1 MATIPL
7 LHWNFP
13 GKDHLWPLPWQIWW
27 THFSPYLSEF
37 SFTIA
42 HIFSLCLQLSCLPC
56 YTHAHIPP
64 FLVSHLLNIYS
75 FILKSSYVSLP
86 PSSQVFLPI
95 LPFFII
101 IIFFGFC
108 FVLFYFTILYWF
120 CHTSTC
126 IRHGCTHVPHPEPPS
141 HLPPH
146 TIPLGHPS
154 APAPSFLYPASNL
167 DWQFFYNMKVIAFIR

>member
-7 LHWNFP
+7 LHWNFS
-13 GKDHLWPLPWQIWW
+13 GKDHLWPLLWQIWW

-56 YTHAHIPP
+56 LKCDTHIHTYHLSWSLTYWMSTHSSLNFCMCH
-64 FLVSHLLNIYS
+64 FLHQVKYS
-75 FILKSSYVSLP
+75 FLYFLLLSL
-86 PSSQVFLPI
+86 L
-95 LPFFII
+95 LL
-101 IIFFGFC
+101 
-108 FVLFYFTILYWF
+108 LFYFTILYWF

-126 IRHGCTHVPHPEPPS
+126 IPHGCTHVPHPEPPS

-154 APAPSFLYPASNL
+154 ATAPSFLYPASNL